1 MPSIYRLRQTIAK
14 LAVWLP
20 LIILAGCGS
29 SGASLSS
36 FSPSSGTVGT
46 TVTITG
52 SDFDTTAA
60 NNSVTFNG
68 TEATVSSSTSTQIVT
83 TVPAG
88 ATTGPISVTVNGKE
102 KTFSTDFTVT
112 PSISSFSP
120 LSGTSN
126 TTVII
131 TGTGFSTTKSEN
143 VVKFNGTTAVVT
155 GSSSTS
161 ITTSVPSGASSG
173 QITVTVNGQAAIS
186 SSIFT
191 VN

>member
-1 MPSIYRLRQTIAK
+1 MPSLYRFRQHITK
-14 LAVWLP
+14 LAFWLP

-52 SDFDTTAA
+52 DDFDPTAA

-68 TEATVSSSTSTQIVT
+68 TAATVSSSTRTQIVT
-83 TVPAG
+83 TVPSG
-88 ATTGPISVTVNGKE
+88 ATTGPISVTVNGK
-102 KTFSTDFTVT
+102 KTTFSTDFTVI

-126 TTVII
+126 TTVTI
-131 TGTGFSTTKSEN
+131 TGDGFSTTKSEN
-143 VVKFNGTTAVVT
+143 IVKFNGTTAVVT
-155 GSSSTS
+155 SSSSTS

-186 SSIFT
+186 STGFT